1 MARRVY
7 TERQRD
13 HAQLLLQR
21 AATWTRAT
29 RKRDGLH
36 FVIFPSSRSH
46 DDPNLPSGYYTTET
60 ACTCPSYFYRGGC
73 AHVLAVQ
80 QEAEA
85 AREAAAVTPRV
96 SLDALLDN
104 HLVDA
109 F

>member
-1 MARRVY
+1 MTRLVY
-7 TERQRD
+7 TERQRE

-46 DDPNLPSGYYTTET
+46 DDPNAPNGYYTTET
-60 ACTCPSYFYRGGC
+60 ACTCKSYFYRGGC
-73 AHVLAVQ
+73 AHELAVRL
-80 QEAEA
+80 EAEA
-85 AREAAAVTPRV
+85 GREAAAVTPRATYE
-96 SLDALLDN
+96 DIFGN
-104 HLVDA
+104 VDA